1 MSTSTSSINTLEC
14 ESPSED
20 DMEYTD
26 ERTDEQCLKP
36 IRSMPGCSRLCDAC
50 LWIFQHT
57 PMQICERP
65 PVDRSHVRYLATL
78 EKSAGQGCLLCSRL
92 FSNVGRFVSDHD
104 PMTTINMR
112 FYRDA
117 EPDDNP
123 FGTLWFYDKHGSAM
137 GFTFVSPARELLY
150 NPARF
155 GLFLTFFKSWFY
167 LVSYRIFEAFN
178 MHGFSV
184 QPTLGE
190 ILAPALQDTS

>member
-26 ERTDEQCLKP
+26 EWMDEQCLKP
-36 IRSMPGCSRLCDAC
+36 IRSLPGCSRLCDAC
-50 LWIFQHT
+50 LWIFQQT

-92 FSNVGRFVSDHD
+92 FGRFVSDHD
-104 PMTTINMR
+104 LMNTINVR

-117 EPDDNP
+117 DSDGNP
-123 FGTLWFYDKHGSAM
+123 FGRLWFYDEHGSNM
-137 GFTFVSPARELLY
+137 GFTFVSPTRGLLY
-150 NPARF
+150 NLVRF
-155 GLFLTFFKSWFY
+155 GMFLTFFQSWFY
-167 LVSYRIFEAFN
+167 PVSYRPFQAFN

-184 QPTLGE
+184 QSTLGE
-190 ILAPALQDTS
+190 ILAPAMQDTS